1 MLTTFYHDHVFKQAL
16 NADFSWI
23 YSISRLPTFTKCDCS
38 YTITPGIQ
46 DKALQNRE
54 SRNHE
59 RRKTAM
65 TTWNDYKD
73 HVRKENPEIGRDMD
87 EAVEKARIIA
97 ALIDRRRSL
106 GLSQRDLA
114 QMCGLPHSSVA
125 RIESGASS
133 PNLTTL
139 LKILQVLELTLTVEP
154 VEEN

>member
-1 MLTTFYHDHVFKQAL
+1 
-16 NADFSWI
+16 
-23 YSISRLPTFTKCDCS
+23 
-38 YTITPGIQ
+38 
-46 DKALQNRE
+46 
-54 SRNHE
+54 
-59 RRKTAM
+59 M

-87 EAVEKARIIA
+87 EAVERARIIA

-133 PNLTTL
+133 PNLMTL